1 MPNRNGTTQVSDTG
15 RDVAAVVER
24 ARDQME
30 EVAVRAKRTLA
41 TVDRTLESKMRENP
55 LLVLGLA
62 VGVGYVIGRIF
73 SRVR

>member
-1 MPNRNGTTQVSDTG
+1 MPNRNGTTQVSEG
-15 RDVAAVVER
+15 RDVGAVVER
-24 ARDQME
+24 ARDQIE